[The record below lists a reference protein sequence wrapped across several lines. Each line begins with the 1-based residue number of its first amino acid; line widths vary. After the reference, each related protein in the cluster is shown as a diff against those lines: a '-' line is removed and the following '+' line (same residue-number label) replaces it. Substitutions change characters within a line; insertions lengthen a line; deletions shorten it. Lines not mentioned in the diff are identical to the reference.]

1 MKRMPKYLYHY
12 SSKEN
17 RLSIIKNGLIGS
29 HQGKWCI
36 YLAENIDTWKNYGND
51 CYKIST
57 KNLNPSDFTSTGD
70 ENLDEVLYWGKIDDK
85 IMISKN
91 DIELIEIKE

>member
-36 YLAENIDTWKNYGND
+36 YLENIDTWKNYGND

>member
-1 MKRMPKYLYHY
+1 MPKYLYHY
-12 SSKEN
+12 SPKEN
-17 RLSIIKNGLIGS
+17 RLSILENGLIGS

-36 YLAENIDTWKNYGND
+36 YLAENIDSWKSSSMD

-57 KNLNPSDFTSTGD
+57 KNLNVDDFTSTDD

-91 DIELIEIKE
+91 DIELIEEN